1 MLFQVARRLACYF
14 GPLLFNFGGRFFRCH
29 HTPEL
34 VEGVHIEGQ
43 IVDFPVIISDW
54 GIDILVEFRK
64 LVDVIPNGLVVSME
78 NVGAKFMDLNARDF
92 FRIDIARHVVALLN
106 NQDALAFFGNFVGKG
121 SAKEAGTYH

>member
-1 MLFQVARRLACYF
+1 M
-14 GPLLFNFGGRFFRCH
+14 
-29 HTPEL
+29 
-34 VEGVHIEGQ
+34 
-43 IVDFPVIISDW
+43 IISDW

>member
-1 MLFQVARRLACYF
+1 MFFQVAWRLACHF
-14 GPLLFNFGGRFFRCH
+14 SPLFFNFGGRFFRRH

-43 IVDFPVIISDW
+43 VVDFPVII
-54 GIDILVEFRK
+54 GNRRIDILVEFRK
-64 LVDVIPNGLVVSME
+64 LIDVIPNGLVVSME
-78 NVGAKFMDLNARDF
+78 NVGAKFVNLNARDF

-106 NQDALAFFGNFVGKG
+106 DQDALAFLGNFVGKG